1 MTQST
6 PAAARITR
14 AFTASSLPAA
24 RSILVV
30 DDEENIR
37 IAMSRFLRSRGF
49 DVSVAD
55 SGAAAIERM
64 QGERFDAMLCD
75 VRMPEMSGLDVV
87 PRALEIEP
95 DLAILMLTAVN
106 DAPTATEALAQGAM
120 DYLMKPVELPD
131 LAHAIDRALHKRDL
145 AIQQRNVERLIRE
158 EVAQRTEE
166 VESEKQRIVD
176 ISVGIVRAL
185 VNAQE
190 AKDLYLR
197 GHSQRVAAMAAAVA
211 AAMGL
216 SDDDVEDIRLAGQLH
231 DVGEIGV
238 PEALSR
244 KPGPLTDDEYALI
257 KEHVRI
263 GIEILKPLPTVARA
277 LPYIQDHHEHWD
289 GSGYPRALA
298 GDDITLGGRILHAVD
313 AFDAVTSKRAYRDPM
328 TAHEAIDYFA
338 TLSGTWFDPAV
349 FEAMRPLVLRR
360 KSLLFIDDLP

>member
-1 MTQST
+1 MTQPT
-6 PAAARITR
+6 LAAARITR
-14 AFTASSLPAA
+14 AFSASALPSA
-24 RSILVV
+24 RNILIV

-37 IAMSRFLRSRGF
+37 IAMSKFLRSRGF
-49 DVSVAD
+49 DVASAD
-55 SGAAAIERM
+55 SGPAAIEKL
-64 QGERFDAMLCD
+64 QQEKFDAMLCD
-75 VRMPEMSGLDVV
+75 VRMPDMSGLDVV

-106 DAPTATEALAQGAM
+106 DAPTATEALAHGAM

-145 AIQQRNVERLIRE
+145 GIQQRNVERLIRE

-166 VESEKQRIVD
+166 LEREKRALADV
-176 ISVGIVRAL
+176 SVGIVRAL

-197 GHSQRVAAMAAAVA
+197 GHSQRVAATAAAVA

-231 DVGEIGV
+231 DVGEIGI
-238 PEALSR
+238 PSTLAN
-244 KPGPLTDDEYALI
+244 KPGPLSDEEYAQV

-263 GIEILKPLPTVARA
+263 GIEILEPLPTLARVI
-277 LPYIQDHHEHWD
+277 PYIRDHHEHWD
-289 GSGYPRALA
+289 GSGYPRGLA
-298 GDDITLGGRILHAVD
+298 GTDISLGGRILHAVD
-313 AFDAVTSKRAYRDPM
+313 SFDAVTSKRAYRDPM
-328 TAHEAIDYFA
+328 TAQEAIDYFA
-338 TLSGTWFDPAV
+338 TLSGSRFDPAV

-360 KSLLFIDDLP
+360 KSLHFIDDVP